1 MDYSGWSLL
10 VCDFQRIAPFLL
22 SCQILFLLTCQVYE
36 CKVAHRI
43 LNYYHLNRYRI
54 CRDIPVS
61 SWYWWIVSSLF
72 ISLSVLLEV
81 YQFYGF
87 FWRISF
93 CFIDFFCCS
102 LVFSFW
108 LFFILKITRKKS
120 SFSLSFSFEFY
131 SVLYLFFIPSVWEK
145 GSFFRLSKAKH
156 TLPSFGPVFSSG
168 IMPHSVT
175 LLYFSSSFS
184 LAYKFVPIS
193 FQPK

>member
-87 FWRISF
+87 FLKNQLLFHWFFSVALLFSVSDSSLYWRSQERRALF
-93 CFIDFFCCS
+93 LSHFLLS
-102 LVFSFW
+102 STVFSIF
-108 LFFILKITRKKS
+108 S
-120 SFSLSFSFEFY
+120 SFLQCQRKAPSSVFQKLSTLCP
-131 SVLYLFFIPSVWEK
+131 VLVQCSPL
-145 GSFFRLSKAKH
+145 GSCH
-156 TLPSFGPVFSSG
+156 
-168 IMPHSVT
+168 I
-175 LLYFSSSFS
+175 
-184 LAYKFVPIS
+184 
-193 FQPK
+193 Q